1 MALDLGFLDTPTQV
15 TASGAPLVVPLKQL
29 MEDPDQ
35 PRKIFNPESLAELAA
50 DINARGILQPIIVRP
65 IDKGVYKILFGAR
78 RYRAAML
85 AGLNE
90 IPVFVASDP
99 RQFNSYA
106 QVAENRQR
114 EGLSPLEEAQFIQTR
129 LDAGEKRKDI
139 AEQMGVTASTITT
152 LCALIDPP
160 AFLLEL
166 YESSKCRTPEY
177 LYRIRTLYDKHPER
191 VVEKV
196 NAAAEITRAFVDEL
210 TASLK
215 PANERSITPP
225 NSSPAPDLD
234 KQPVEPPGPPYPRKG
249 GDGHVSYQIVL
260 VNHSGR
266 QAQLILTR
274 RVSATGLGWIQ
285 YLDTGEAVEVVLTE
299 CVMDSLLEK

>member
-29 MEDPDQ
+29 IEDPDQ

-65 IDKGVYKILFGAR
+65 MENVAYKILLGAR

-114 EGLSPLEEAQFIQTR
+114 EGLFPLEEAGFIKGR
-129 LDAGEKRKDI
+129 LAAGEKGKDI
-139 AEQMGVTASTITT
+139 AKKMGVSATVVTM
-152 LCALIDPP
+152 LCALIEPP
-160 AFLLEL
+160 DFLLEL
-166 YESSKCRTPEY
+166 HESRRCRSADY
-177 LYRIRTLYDKHPER
+177 LYRLRKLYEQKPELVTVKVAATEEISKR
-191 VVEKV
+191 FLEELTQTVNGTVVKTTGQGEGGNKKV
-196 NAAAEITRAFVDEL
+196 NNDAEDDAIKYNV
-210 TASLK
+210 
-215 PANERSITPP
+215 I
-225 NSSPAPDLD
+225 
-234 KQPVEPPGPPYPRKG
+234 
-249 GDGHVSYQIVL
+249 
-260 VNHSGR
+260 
-266 QAQLILTR
+266 
-274 RVSATGLGWIQ
+274 
-285 YLDTGEAVEVVLTE
+285 
-299 CVMDSLLEK
+299 CVFRGK

>member
-1 MALDLGFLDTPTQV
+1 MLDLSELEAAVELGKSGTP
-15 TASGAPLVVPLKQL
+15 SLVPLNQL
-29 MEDPDQ
+29 IEDPDQ
-35 PRKIFNPESLAELAA
+35 PRKTFHPESLAELAA
-50 DINARGILQPIIVRP
+50 DIKARGILQPIIVRP
-65 IDKGVYKILFGAR
+65 MENGVYKILFGAR

-215 PANERSITPP
+215 PANERSITQIGR
-225 NSSPAPDLD
+225 A
-234 KQPVEPPGPPYPRKG
+234 
-249 GDGHVSYQIVL
+249 HV
-260 VNHSGR
+260 
-266 QAQLILTR
+266 
-274 RVSATGLGWIQ
+274 
-285 YLDTGEAVEVVLTE
+285 
-299 CVMDSLLEK
+299 